1 MANQPTIVVAN
12 LDDAKL
18 KASIDRMVNDL
29 NAGLNKMTA
38 NTDAAVR
45 KMQASLQSLGD
56 VKFNS
61 GGSDGGSSR
70 RTRKQQEETNIVMQ
84 TARAYDQLSASMQK
98 TASSSKNESPTQTM
112 QTQLELMIER
122 LRAARSQYSSFIE
135 LAAHATTTGDKGLF
149 QFATENVHRYGQE
162 VHDLIPQIRNMR
174 DAISQMGNVLAPQGH
189 AIENFAKSLQRTN
202 PELALLNQQ
211 YKRGVALLQQQ
222 NSGLKRTA
230 EEERAIAE
238 ESRNRLQKEAQYA
251 ATSSQREKQRRED
264 ITQSAQAARELSREL
279 IRGMSTGNIE
289 INYQNYAKLKEYFE
303 QMRQVYHNFMSEEER
318 ESPVGKALKNDINVA
333 GAAIATLNKYASA
346 YNRFQSETP
355 KPSGIGNNQSLDSLR
370 NAIKSLSEAYSRM
383 TVEEM
388 RAGKDTKI
396 IEKFQRLSREAQV
409 LQRRLSTPV
418 SLSSA
423 MKLPEKTLDEIAY
436 KMQMLAS
443 YRLNLNIFDPKEKAE
458 IDAVNKALDRLGKEQ
473 NKILGNNKEMLASN
487 NALIRSFNYMKN
499 RLAFYFTVGA
509 STQFIK
515 SLIDIRSQY
524 EMNERALGI
533 LINSAERGTQIFKE
547 LSEMALV
554 SPYTLIELSSAAK
567 QLVAYDIAAKDVV
580 DTTRRLADMA
590 AAVGVPM
597 ERLTYALGQIKAY
610 GYLNSRDARMFA
622 NAGIPLV
629 KQLSDYYTQLEGKI
643 VSTADVYDRMK
654 KKAIDYNDVM
664 AVVTK
669 MTDEGG
675 KFFDFQAKMA
685 ETLKVRLAN
694 LTLAWNNMLNEIG
707 ENQQGIL
714 TSTIGALKELFLH
727 WKDISNVMNTL
738 LVAFGLWK
746 TAQAIGLLYIGEL
759 NTAMGAQVLLGQKL
773 GKTLTSAAAA
783 TKSFIT
789 ASGVA
794 ATAFLY
800 VIADAFMTWQ
810 RNSEEIQKFN
820 SSIADG
826 AKEASEALD
835 KMLHSSEMVDARL
848 NAINGKLSSSDAA
861 KAWERIREQLEL
873 SALTSKDLIAQL
885 MLEPDLNK
893 RVAESFNLA
902 ERIESATNKLV
913 DLNTQL
919 KVTQDSFLYGLFGE
933 GIAEDINDFTN
944 RLETAA
950 ETEKV
955 YIQSTGSIVED
966 AYIAFKG
973 FFSDMKE
980 KLGDSREEAER
991 EIKNFAVN
999 AADIIKDEL
1008 GEEGLKDKIQ
1018 VNEAIARVLRG
1029 FEQQFPNIRGK
1040 GKALFETM
1048 FNDIMAEEFGKSFD
1062 KQAYYYNKFLDQLK
1076 KDHASAFGDV
1086 TDDILKDTHK
1096 WSSAQLDA
1104 IQKTADRIKKDMPEA
1119 SQDAINDILSQ
1130 LNSTEFKIRIVAEM
1144 ATTTLE
1150 DVQKRFKDKFINQ
1163 PWIADQKEREKSEA
1177 AAQQRYGTL
1186 MRKNGEDNVAYEKRI
1201 SDERKKQ
1208 LEISQKNASI
1218 IANNAKKQDE
1228 DSKAILADAQAAKN
1242 AADQWLNDAKTVESW
1257 GGYDFSTKKENTAAN
1272 KAQHEAE
1279 TELQKAL
1286 KEELQLIEKV
1296 RSTYKTLT
1304 KEGMNHLDAITTATS
1319 DYEESVTNVNNVLKR
1334 YGLEL
1339 DLSKFAGIENPH
1351 GLVVM
1356 LQKQLDTLFGKAKPA
1371 EIQAL
1376 QVKIKDIKVDA
1387 AAFDQK
1393 TFATGLND
1401 QLGKLKDEYELAI
1414 ALDADPELGESFA
1427 SLIGLDLDS
1436 LPRTVSEYAKRA
1448 TNYLNEY
1455 MDKNKTGIQLPSVEL
1470 TNQQLKDLKDMV
1482 DTNVLNAEVYERI
1495 KKVVNEIREARKKE
1509 MEEHIRDWNK
1519 LIEKYSEYETKIKNI
1534 QNTTAKERRE
1544 LVRTFGNEAQRATAV
1559 QLETQIRAENDPA
1572 AKQALIKQLGDL
1584 ANQVSQGNPVAV
1596 KLNAAIGN
1604 KDREELA
1611 KASFEEFQKTPEWV
1625 LATGDLAYMTRDAI
1639 GYLIDKIN
1647 DYKKT
1652 AKYLDPKQIKQMNN
1666 ALKSLYKEQRK
1677 NNPFEVLIQA
1687 IDQAKEN
1694 AALFDDKIDD
1704 TKNKIKE
1711 TEKEIAQAQKYGYDT
1726 TQLEEQLSVLQ
1737 KALEELEK
1745 AKNNFDKIDP
1755 VALTE
1760 GFTSLISVAHQVT
1773 GAFTDMMNALGG
1785 KNGGGDAEAIGQMF
1799 TILEKTGSYAA
1810 MGAKLGG
1817 TYGAIIG
1824 GVIGA
1829 ASSVVSMFAEQFS
1842 GNADITDAVKRSER
1856 AVKRLELSYID
1867 LKHAMDEAYG
1877 TAEIGAQRAII
1888 ANKELQLAELKRQ
1901 LQLEQSRKAKYRDED
1916 RILELR
1922 KQIRE
1927 LEYDIV
1933 DSINEITNSLLG
1945 ISSVGNA
1952 AETLVTNMIAA
1963 FKKGEQ
1969 FMDEYKQTFDD
1980 MIDNMIMKAIVSN
1993 VIGNRL
1999 QEMFDRIQQTARERA
2014 KKEEE
2019 AYASA
2024 YKEFESS
2031 SKWADK
2037 LGEYAEFYN
2046 FDPYADKISGDKN
2059 KLISRE
2065 EWDELWKKR
2074 LEFLKKQ
2081 YEAAMTPTPDDVQGV
2096 RDDMKNWRDSVK
2108 EEFMAYMDAFGI
2120 KYGQDSTKQL
2130 SALQQG
2136 ISGVT
2141 ETTAQAV
2148 EAYLN
2153 GMSQQAYLRNDLLTQ
2168 IRDIVVGFDFD
2179 IQLGVMSQMLLQLQN
2194 SYILM
2199 QSMAAMMDNWT
2210 VPAGNGIRVEL
2221 IS

>member
-264 ITQSAQAARELSREL
+264 ITQSAQAARELSREM

-333 GAAIATLNKYASA
+333 GAAIAILNKYASA
-346 YNRFQSETP
+346 YNRFQSEAP

-370 NAIKSLSEAYSRM
+370 NAIKSLSEAYNRM

-590 AAVGVPM
+590 SAVGVPM

-629 KQLSDYYTQLEGKI
+629 KQLSNYYTQLEGRI
-643 VSTADVYDRMK
+643 ISVGDVYDRMK

-685 ETLKVRLAN
+685 DSLKVRLAN
-694 LTLAWNNMLNEIG
+694 LTLAWNNMMNEIG
-707 ENQQGIL
+707 ESRQGML
-714 TSTIGALKELFLH
+714 TATIGGLKELFLH
-727 WKDISNVMNTL
+727 WKEISNVVNGL
-738 LVAFGLWK
+738 LLAFGMFKLAQI
-746 TAQAIGLLYIGEL
+746 TALAFMGEL
-759 NTAMGAQVLLGQKL
+759 NTAMGWQVILGTKLQQKL
-773 GKTLTSAAAA
+773 ASLATGYKTLSMG
-783 TKSFIT
+783 IT
-789 ASGVA
+789 AAGA
-794 ATAFLY
+794 AFWIIA
-800 VIADAFMTWQ
+800 ADAIMTY
-810 RNSEEIQKFN
+810 NKNVEEIERLN
-820 SSIADG
+820 STIQNG
-826 AKEASEALD
+826 AAEASEALD
-835 KMLHSSEMVDARL
+835 KLLHSSEMITAKL
-848 NAINGKLSSSDAA
+848 SASTGKLSVGEAT
-861 KAWERIREQLEL
+861 KTWEVLREQIEM
-873 SALTSKDLIAQL
+873 SAASSKTLIAELVQ
-885 MLEPDLNK
+885 EEDLNK
-893 RVAESFNLA
+893 RVSAAFKLAESIQ
-902 ERIESATNKLV
+902 EATSKLS
-913 DLNTQL
+913 DLNNAL
-919 KVTQDSFLYGLFGE
+919 DITQDSILWGSFGE
-933 GIAEDINDFTN
+933 GLVEDIEDYNEHLKQQAEITEWVAKKNKSFFDNAATGIKYLIDSV
-944 RLETAA
+944 REDLGSSSEEAETEIRNFAHNAA
-950 ETEKV
+950 ET
-955 YIQSTGSIVED
+955 
-966 AYIAFKG
+966 
-973 FFSDMKE
+973 
-980 KLGDSREEAER
+980 
-991 EIKNFAVN
+991 
-999 AADIIKDEL
+999 IKDEL
-1008 GEEGLKDKIQ
+1008 GEESLKDKVQ
-1018 VNEAIARVLRG
+1018 VNEAVARVIG
-1029 FEQQFPNIRGK
+1029 GIEQMFPQIRGK
-1040 GKALFETM
+1040 GKALFEEIFYDVM
-1048 FNDIMAEEFGKSFD
+1048 SKEFEGSVD
-1062 KQAYYYNKFLDQLK
+1062 KQAFYYDKFLERLK

-1086 TDDILKDTHK
+1086 TDDILKDTHT

-1393 TFATGLND
+1393 TFATSLND

-1414 ALDADPELGESFA
+1414 ALDADPEIGESFA

-1436 LPRTVSEYAKRA
+1436 LPRTVNEYAKRA
-1448 TNYLNEY
+1448 TDYLNEY
-1455 MDKNKTGIQLPSVEL
+1455 MAKNKTGIQLPSVEL
-1470 TNQQLKDLKDMV
+1470 TNQQLKNLKDMV

-1509 MEEHIRDWNK
+1509 MEEHIKEWNK

-1544 LVRTFGNEAQRATAV
+1544 LVRTFGNEAQQATAV

-1604 KDREELA
+1604 KNREELA
-1611 KASFEEFQKTPEWV
+1611 KASFEEFQKTPEWL

-1677 NNPFEVLIQA
+1677 NNPFEVLIRA

-1694 AALFDDKIDD
+1694 AALFDNKIDN
-1704 TKNKIKE
+1704 TKDKIKE

-1745 AKNNFDKIDP
+1745 AKDSFSKVDP

-1760 GFTSLISVAHQVT
+1760 GFTSLISVAQQVT
-1773 GAFTDMMNALGG
+1773 GAFTDMMKALGG

-1799 TILEKTGSYAA
+1799 SILEKTGSYAA

-1842 GNADITDAVKRSER
+1842 GNADITDAVKRSEK

-1888 ANKELQLAELKRQ
+1888 VNKELQLAELKRQ

-1916 RILELR
+1916 KILELR

-1933 DSINEITNSLLG
+1933 DSINGITNSLLG

-1963 FKKGEQ
+1963 FKKGED
-1969 FMDEYKQTFDD
+1969 FMAEYAQTFDD

-2046 FDPYADKISGDKN
+2046 FDPYADKVFGDKN
-2059 KLISRE
+2059 KKITRE
-2065 EWDELWKKR
+2065 QWEALWQER
-2074 LEFLKKQ
+2074 LEYLKKQ
-2081 YEAAMTPTPDDVQGV
+2081 YEEAMTPTPDDVQSV
-2096 RDDMKNWRDSVK
+2096 KDDVKNWRDSVK

-2168 IRDIVVGFDFD
+2168 IRDIVVGFDLD